1 VTPARAVWR
10 PPWYAWVIAWLAILA
25 LGYKFGPEKLHDGT
39 LAVAWPP
46 LAGAGVLGLRKLWH
60 LPPSVTMCIA
70 IALSLFSG
78 GWGLMGLGGIP
89 LDRLAIA
96 ILLAQV
102 LLLAPGVAS
111 TPRLRLRNVHL
122 LLAVAILYALG
133 SAVAAH
139 TIGNGADLLA
149 LIDQFGVTPFLAF
162 LLAPSVFAHE
172 RDRNLLLGLLVAI
185 GAYLGATAIFESLGP
200 HALVFPR
207 YIVHVDA
214 ALPEGRAGGPFQ
226 SPVSDGFSTFAC
238 GVAAFIALSR
248 WRGAWARAF
257 AIFAIVVCAFGCFLT
272 LERGVWIAAVA
283 GTAAAALITRR
294 GRRLIVPAAFT
305 CALVIGGSLTLSP
318 ALASKV
324 SGRVGYKVSVWDR
337 KNQTAAGLRM
347 VAAKPLFGFG
357 WQRFISDNQQYFRQA
372 SSYPMTGYSTPERP
386 IPLHDTYLAY
396 AVELGLVG
404 LALWLASV
412 VWGIGGAIFAGA
424 GAGLGPWKLGL
435 LAVSVFFLVVAL
447 FDPQPQPFPE
457 LLLWSWG
464 GVALAALPPRRR
476 HTPAS
481 GFA

>member
-1 VTPARAVWR
+1 MPPRAVWR

-25 LGYKFGPEKLHDGT
+25 LAYKFGQERLHHGS
-39 LAVAWPP
+39 LALLWPP
-46 LAGAGVLGLRKLWH
+46 LAGAGVLGVRKLWH
-60 LPPSVTMCIA
+60 LPPSITMCIA

-78 GWGLMGLGGIP
+78 GWGMMGLGGIP
-89 LDRLAIA
+89 LDRVAIV
-96 ILLAQV
+96 ILLAQL
-102 LLLAPGVAS
+102 LLLAPGVAR

-122 LLAVAILYALG
+122 LLAIAILYALG

-149 LIDQFGVTPFLAF
+149 LIDQFGVTPYLAF

-185 GAYLGATAIFESLGP
+185 GAYLGTTAIFESLGP

-226 SPVSDGFSTFAC
+226 SPVSNGFSTFAC
-238 GVAAFIALSR
+238 GVAACMALTR

-257 AIFAIVVCAFGCFLT
+257 AVFALVVCMYGCFLT
-272 LERGVWIAAVA
+272 LERGVWIAAMA
-283 GTAAAALITRR
+283 GTAAAALVTRR
-294 GRRLIVPAAFT
+294 GRRLVAPAACT
-305 CALVIGGSLTLSP
+305 CALVIGGGLTLSP

-337 KNQTAAGLRM
+337 ENQTAAGLRM
-347 VAAKPLFGFG
+347 VAAKPLLGFG
-357 WQRFISDNQQYFRQA
+357 WQRFISDNQEYFRQA

-404 LALWLASV
+404 LALWLASIA
-412 VWGIGGAIFAGA
+412 WGLGGAVFGSADV
-424 GAGLGPWKLGL
+424 GLRPWKLGL
-435 LAVSVFFLVVAL
+435 LAVSVFFLVVAV

-464 GVALAALPPRRR
+464 GVALGVLPRRR
-476 HTPAS
+476 RHAPAS
-481 GFA
+481 GLA